1 MIPIPEWLVRKVGA
15 GLAKAIMWGVCAL
28 LAIGIVVGIYQGV
41 KHFFVGSLETEVKVE
56 HEQTGA
62 AIKSGQAAVEIIG
75 NRQAAE
81 TAGAANVQEAQHE
94 VDNSTDPGAGT
105 DAGIAG
111 LHRVRSRPA
120 GGSRH

>member
-1 MIPIPEWLVRKVGA
+1 MIPVPAWLAAKFGPKIAMLIVDILA
-15 GLAKAIMWGVCAL
+15 GLLAVAL
-28 LAIGIVVGIYQGV
+28 LVGLYMGV
-41 KHFFVGSLETEVKVE
+41 KHYFVGGLETEVKVG

-62 AIKSGQAAVEIIG
+62 AIKSGQAAVETIG

-81 TAGAANVQEAQHE
+81 AAGASNVQEAQHE

-111 LHRVRSRPA
+111 LHRVRSRPT